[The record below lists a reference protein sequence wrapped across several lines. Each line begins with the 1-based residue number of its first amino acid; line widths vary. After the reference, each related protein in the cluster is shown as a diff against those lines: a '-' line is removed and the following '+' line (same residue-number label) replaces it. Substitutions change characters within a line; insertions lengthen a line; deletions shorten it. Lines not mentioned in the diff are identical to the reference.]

1 MKLSDLCLEEQAYSL
16 YLDDVLDRTLEQGA
30 TDENFP
36 EEKYVT
42 GQWQKFR
49 PAWIADFKEQRRV
62 AMEKRTHIRRR
73 DRQYKTNLSGHGR
86 RTGSSRNQSE
96 QTQKNSSQG
105 TPREYPLRGASRD
118 DGYDARSRNPTGPRN
133 AAFFDFGEMNSRRQ
147 ESSRPPEDQE
157 SGQTQPNEWDAY
169 SRHGPGYG
177 APSGRTGGSDV
188 PSSSIVGRC
197 DAANVTL
204 GYTDVYFL
212 CDWCDDGSRRR
223 LKGVSRMRSWHEQSV
238 KTL

>member
-1 MKLSDLCLEEQAYSL
+1 MSL
-16 YLDDVLDRTLEQGA
+16 DSGRSSAQPGSQISKSKGVLRWRNERTSAVATDSTRQIFRVMVVEQGRA
-30 TDENFP
+30 GINQN
-36 EEKYVT
+36 KL
-42 GQWQKFR
+42 
-49 PAWIADFKEQRRV
+49 RRT
-62 AMEKRTHIRRR
+62 AAK
-73 DRQYKTNLSGHGR
+73 GR
-86 RTGSSRNQSE
+86 RESTLCE
-96 QTQKNSSQG
+96 
-105 TPREYPLRGASRD
+105 GASRD
-118 DGYDARSRNPTGPRN
+118 DGYDARSRNPTGLRN

-147 ESSRPPEDQE
+147 ESSRPPEHQE

-223 LKGVSRMRSWHEQSV
+223 LKGVSRMMSWHEQSV